1 MPSNA
6 ELIDEFC
13 TTLWLEDGLSPHTQS
28 AYRSDL
34 QQAGHWLS
42 HHFDQGQPDEHSTT
56 LLAATSEQLRNYIHD
71 LPELKPSSLNRKL
84 STLKRFYL
92 WLKATNRRADNPS
105 HELRSARQGLRVP
118 KTLSEADVL
127 ALLHAPNPNTD
138 QGVRDKAM
146 LELMY
151 ACGLRVS
158 ELVNMPLQ
166 AIDLNAGAVKVL
178 GKGNKERLVPMG
190 NPARL
195 AVLLYLGQARAQ
207 LLSFKE
213 SDALFVTHL
222 GGPMTRQ
229 AFWKII
235 KRHAL
240 LAGIH
245 SPISPHVLRHAFAT
259 HLLNH
264 GADLRV
270 VQLLLGHADITTTQ
284 IYTHVAKEQLHELLN
299 AHHPLGRGPR

>member
-1 MPSNA
+1 MADTPHP
-6 ELIDEFC
+6 LIDEFC
-13 TTLWLEDGLSPHTQS
+13 TSLWLEEGLADHSLA

-34 QQAGHWLS
+34 TQLAHWLS
-42 HHFDQGQPDEHSTT
+42 SNN
-56 LLAATSEQLRNYIHD
+56 ATPLEQLDTDTLRRYIHS
-71 LPELKPSSLNRKL
+71 LSNLKPSSLNRKT
-84 STLKRFYL
+84 SSIKRFCL
-92 WLKATNRRADNPS
+92 WMVNNRHRTDNPTTA
-105 HELRSARQGLRVP
+105 LRSARQGLRVP
-118 KTLSEADVL
+118 KTLSEAEVENL
-127 ALLHAPNPNTD
+127 VNAPDLNTP
-138 QGVRDKAM
+138 QGIRDKAM

-151 ACGLRVS
+151 ASGLRVS
-158 ELVNMPLQ
+158 ELVNLPLQ
-166 AIDLNAGAVKVL
+166 AVDLNAGAVKVL

-195 AVLLYLGQARAQ
+195 AILLYLGQARAQ